1 MDAIP
6 ARCGEPTDT
15 DALVEVAPRLDD
27 TNEPGLM
34 AAGVYAGG
42 RRVRDIRIE
51 EAHEWTTKPGHVVW
65 IGLRDPSY
73 DLLAR
78 IQAQFGL
85 HDLAIEDAGKS
96 HNHPKIEL
104 YGDALFIVARTAQL
118 VDGRV
123 AFGETHIF
131 VGRGYVVTVRH
142 GASASYAAVRQR
154 CESCPTVL
162 ASGEHYILHAILDF
176 IVDNYMPVTEAVHIE
191 VEEIEDRV
199 LTTPLGQGDIERLH
213 ILRRDLLRLRG
224 AAVPLV
230 EVCRRLE
237 HVDVVPIT
245 PGMQFLFRDVTDHI
259 HMVAAEIDTL
269 RELLAF
275 LFEASVMIGQ
285 IQQND
290 ITRRLAAWAAI
301 LAVPTAVAGIYGMN
315 FQYMPELRWQYGY
328 FAILGLIGIV
338 VSGLY
343 AGFRRHK
350 WL

>member
-1 MDAIP
+1 
-6 ARCGEPTDT
+6 
-15 DALVEVAPRLDD
+15 
-27 TNEPGLM
+27 M

-42 RRVRDIRIE
+42 RRICDIRVE
-51 EAHEWTTKPGHVVW
+51 DAHEWTAKAGHVVW
-65 IGLRDPSY
+65 IGLHDPSY

-96 HNHPKIEL
+96 HNHPKLEL

-142 GASASYAAVRQR
+142 GASVSYAAVRHR
-154 CESCPTVL
+154 CKSCPTVL
-162 ASGEHYILHAILDF
+162 SSGEHYILHAILDF
-176 IVDNYMPVTEAVHIE
+176 IVDNYMPVTEAVHVE

-199 LTTPLGQGDIERLH
+199 LTTPLGQEDIERLH
-213 ILRRDLLRLRG
+213 ILRRDLLRLRS

-237 HVDVVPIT
+237 HADVLPVA
-245 PGMQFLFRDVTDHI
+245 PGIKFLFRDVTDHI

-275 LFEASVMIGQ
+275 LFEASVMIGKLHEFVHCTGGAHAAVENAANTVKPCREAESGRCKRSYSHLDLRFQ
-285 IQQND
+285 HSLRRSDQYRNRK
-290 ITRRLAAWAAI
+290 TRD
-301 LAVPTAVAGIYGMN
+301 
-315 FQYMPELRWQYGY
+315 
-328 FAILGLIGIV
+328 
-338 VSGLY
+338 SGVRKS
-343 AGFRRHK
+343 AR
-350 WL
+350 